1 MAGQP
6 SERIKATDWTSAWQ
20 TLGAIW
26 SGGGNARSSGR
37 GMAFQN
43 LSERAQGSHVLRTS
57 ESVAVFE
64 LAGRP
69 APVHAFVRGAETV
82 IVARR

>member
-1 MAGQP
+1 
-6 SERIKATDWTSAWQ
+6 
-20 TLGAIW
+20 
-26 SGGGNARSSGR
+26 
-37 GMAFQN
+37 MAFQN

-69 APVHAFVRGAETV
+69 APVHAFIRGAQTV

>member
-1 MAGQP
+1 
-6 SERIKATDWTSAWQ
+6 
-20 TLGAIW
+20 
-26 SGGGNARSSGR
+26 
-37 GMAFQN
+37 MAFQN

-82 IVARR
+82 IGARR